1 MDQIELEGMPR
12 AATLRLVASE
22 GQVLVAWG
30 NSLVCRYE
38 SDDNGMR
45 NLVIVALTDA
55 GRRIDEVARVF
66 GLTAT
71 YVSILRGRAHRDGSA
86 GLVKRRGRPRK
97 LSERQVARAQ
107 VWAGAGWT
115 QRAIADRL
123 GVARSVIGEVLA
135 RVGPA
140 PVQDVLPEPAAA
152 VESELTDLADA
163 EEPDAEEPGT
173 DAEVTVPVQ
182 VGNGFTGSARIA
194 TGTRSCRYAGAMLL
208 YPYLHMVGAGQV
220 FASLTGGP
228 ARRYDDLS
236 VLTSATL
243 AFALGV
249 PAVEGTKH
257 LRRADAGAATGL
269 DLTPQLATLRARLGV
284 LADGSDPLALQRGFA
299 AGMLAADPADDP
311 VYFVDDHF
319 VPYAGARPVAKGWN
333 TKRRHAQPG
342 RDDTVVTD
350 ARGRRSRPCRRVL
363 VGRGGVWCSSPSRP
377 GARRRRARS
386 GRPRSRPGRRPGLR
400 RASPQ
405 RTPAA
410 GPAGPTRQRARPT
423 GRVASRAAG
432 SGPAR

>member
-1 MDQIELEGMPR
+1 MDQNELEGMPR

-140 PVQDVLPEPAAA
+140 PVQDVVPEPVATVEPA
-152 VESELTDLADA
+152 VADLEPAVADA
-163 EEPDAEEPGT
+163 EP
-173 DAEVTVPVQ
+173 
-182 VGNGFTGSARIA
+182 
-194 TGTRSCRYAGAMLL
+194 
-208 YPYLHMVGAGQV
+208 VGAQE
-220 FASLTGGP
+220 T
-228 ARRYDDLS
+228 
-236 VLTSATL
+236 
-243 AFALGV
+243 
-249 PAVEGTKH
+249 H
-257 LRRADAGAATGL
+257 
-269 DLTPQLATLRARLGV
+269 
-284 LADGSDPLALQRGFA
+284 
-299 AGMLAADPADDP
+299 
-311 VYFVDDHF
+311 
-319 VPYAGARPVAKGWN
+319 
-333 TKRRHAQPG
+333 
-342 RDDTVVTD
+342 
-350 ARGRRSRPCRRVL
+350 
-363 VGRGGVWCSSPSRP
+363 
-377 GARRRRARS
+377 
-386 GRPRSRPGRRPGLR
+386 
-400 RASPQ
+400 
-405 RTPAA
+405 
-410 GPAGPTRQRARPT
+410 
-423 GRVASRAAG
+423 
-432 SGPAR
+432 

>member
-1 MDQIELEGMPR
+1 MGQIELEGMPR

-38 SDDNGMR
+38 SDDNRMR

-163 EEPDAEEPGT
+163 EEPGTEESGTEESGT

-236 VLTSATL
+236 
-243 AFALGV
+243 
-249 PAVEGTKH
+249 
-257 LRRADAGAATGL
+257 
-269 DLTPQLATLRARLGV
+269 
-284 LADGSDPLALQRGFA
+284 
-299 AGMLAADPADDP
+299 
-311 VYFVDDHF
+311 YFVDDHF

-350 ARGRRSRPCRRVL
+350 ARGRAVVFSSGEPTSLASNLPGVL
-363 VGRGGVWCSSPSRP
+363 AQLREVLGPDAPILLGFDRGGSYPVSYTHL
-377 GARRRRARS
+377 RAHE
-386 GRPRSRPGRRPGLR
+386 
-400 RASPQ
+400 
-405 RTPAA
+405 
-410 GPAGPTRQRARPT
+410 T
-423 GRVASRAAG
+423 GRNLVCRLLLEKKKKKKII
-432 SGPAR
+432 